1 MRKIKLTLA
10 IMALLSVLN
19 VYIVKGFC
27 NDTQPYCRE
36 HMKGPSLSGP
46 AYSMPWEEDFE
57 FLAFQDMYN
66 VPILLGG
73 YKTVLLEPLPGEEY
87 NVSVCSS
94 YLKGMVIQPGESF
107 SFNRRLGPYNKER
120 GFMEGPTYSGT
131 TLIKSTGGGV
141 CKVATTLY
149 NAAVLGNLSITERH
163 NHTMPVSYVEY
174 GQDASVAFDYKDLKL
189 FNNKTYPVLIWAEG
203 VDNTMYIGIYGME
216 APPKVEWKHET
227 SGIKYPLTIYK
238 KNALLKPGEIKEL
251 VKGMEGRT
259 VMSWAHITYQDGR
272 EETKY
277 LGKSVY
283 EPLPC
288 IVEIG
293 G

>member
-1 MRKIKLTLA
+1 
-10 IMALLSVLN
+10 
-19 VYIVKGFC
+19 
-27 NDTQPYCRE
+27 
-36 HMKGPSLSGP
+36 
-46 AYSMPWEEDFE
+46 MPWDYEPE
-57 FLAFQDMYN
+57 FLAFQDMYD
-66 VPILLGG
+66 VHILLGG
-73 YKTVLLEPLPGEEY
+73 YKTVLLDPLPGEEY
-87 NVSVCSS
+87 NVSICSR
-94 YLKGMVIQPGESF
+94 YLRGMVIQPGEVF
-107 SFNRRLGPYNKER
+107 SINDKVGPYNKER

-149 NAAVLGNLSITERH
+149 NASMLGNLSIIERH

-189 FNNKTYPVLIWAEG
+189 VNNRAYPILIWAEG
-203 VDNTMYIGIYGME
+203 IEDTLYIGIYGRDT
-216 APPKVEWKHET
+216 PPIVEWKHET
-227 SGIKYPLTIYK
+227 SGVRVPFTIYK
-238 KNALLKPGEIKEL
+238 KNILLKPGEIKEV

-259 VMSWAHITYQDGR
+259 VRSWVHITYKDGT
-272 EETKY
+272 EEIKY
-277 LGKSVY
+277 VGISIY